1 MLNMKKYLLTVFGDL
16 EIYEKQEEVV
26 ISLSPLV
33 DSPSLKFQY
42 GKEFMIV
49 HFASEL
55 EPKEIYEFLEMCSE
69 NLYDS
74 FILSEYNEKVSVFM
88 SNENREHLF
97 DLDGSKGTSGQEMII
112 TINKD
117 EEYFEDDDEEDEFTS
132 KIIAEL
138 KRQLKPPTLDQL
150 LDKINEKGYEV
161 LSNFEKGIL
170 ENYSK
175 N

>member
-1 MLNMKKYLLTVFGDL
+1 MKKYLLTIFGDL
-16 EIYEKQEEVV
+16 EHYEKQQE
-26 ISLSPLV
+26 ITITLLPIV

-42 GKEFMIV
+42 GKEFIIA
-49 HFASEL
+49 HFESEL
-55 EPKEIYEFLEMCSE
+55 ETKEIYEFLEMCSD
-69 NLYDS
+69 NLYNS
-74 FILSEYNEKVSVFM
+74 FILNEYDEKVSVFM
-88 SNENREHLF
+88 SNENKEHLF
-97 DLDGSKGTSGQEMII
+97 NLDGYTGASGQEMGI
-112 TINKD
+112 TLNNK
-117 EEYFEDDDEEDEFTS
+117 EEYFEDDGEEDEFTS

-150 LDKINEKGYEV
+150 LDKINEKGYNV

>member
-1 MLNMKKYLLTVFGDL
+1 MKKYLLTIFGDL

-42 GKEFMIV
+42 GKEFMIA
-49 HFASEL
+49 HFESEL

-88 SNENREHLF
+88 SNENKEHLF
-97 DLDGSKGTSGQEMII
+97 NLNCSTGASGQEMGI
-112 TINKD
+112 TINTNED
-117 EEYFEDDDEEDEFTS
+117 YFEDDDEEDEFTS

-161 LSNFEKGIL
+161 LSNFEKGLL
-170 ENYSK
+170 EKYSK

>member
-1 MLNMKKYLLTVFGDL
+1 MKKYLLTIFGNL
-16 EIYEKQEEVV
+16 ENYEKQEEVV

-42 GKEFMIV
+42 GKEFMII
-49 HFASEL
+49 HFVSEL

-88 SNENREHLF
+88 SNENKEHLF
-97 DLDGSKGTSGQEMII
+97 NLDGSTGASGQEMII

-117 EEYFEDDDEEDEFTS
+117 KEYFEGDEEDDEFTS

-161 LSNFEKGIL
+161 LSNFEKGLL
-170 ENYSK
+170 EKYSK

>member
-1 MLNMKKYLLTVFGDL
+1 MKKYLLTIFGNL
-16 EIYEKQEEVV
+16 ENYEKQEEVV

-42 GKEFMIV
+42 GKEFMIT

-161 LSNFEKGIL
+161 LSNFEKGLL
-170 ENYSK
+170 EKYSK

>member
-1 MLNMKKYLLTVFGDL
+1 MLNMKKYLLTIFGDL

>member
-1 MLNMKKYLLTVFGDL
+1 MPFTQT
-16 EIYEKQEEVV
+16 I
-26 ISLSPLV
+26 V
-33 DSPSLKFQY
+33 DF
-42 GKEFMIV
+42 
-49 HFASEL
+49 FATALGARVGVGEGAVATST
-55 EPKEIYEFLEMCSE
+55 FEMFSE

-74 FILSEYNEKVSVFM
+74 FILNEYDEKVSVFM
-88 SNENREHLF
+88 SNENKEHLF
-97 DLDGSKGTSGQEMII
+97 NLDGSTGASGQEMGI
-112 TINKD
+112 TLNNN

-150 LDKINEKGYEV
+150 LDKINEKGYNV

>member
-1 MLNMKKYLLTVFGDL
+1 MLNMKKYLLTIFGDL

-150 LDKINEKGYEV
+150 LDKINEKGYNV

>member
-1 MLNMKKYLLTVFGDL
+1 MKKYLLTIFGDL

-150 LDKINEKGYEV
+150 LDKINEKGYNV

>member
-16 EIYEKQEEVV
+16 QNYEKQEEVV

-42 GKEFMIV
+42 GKEFMIA
-49 HFASEL
+49 HFESEL
-55 EPKEIYEFLEMCSE
+55 DPKEIYEFLEMCSE

-97 DLDGSKGTSGQEMII
+97 DLDGSKGTLGQEMII

>member
-1 MLNMKKYLLTVFGDL
+1 MLNMKKYLLTIFGDL

-117 EEYFEDDDEEDEFTS
+117 EEYFEDDEEEDEFTS

>member
-1 MLNMKKYLLTVFGDL
+1 MKKYLLTIFGDL

-74 FILSEYNEKVSVFM
+74 FILSEYNEKVSVFI

>member
-1 MLNMKKYLLTVFGDL
+1 MKKYLLTIFGNL
-16 EIYEKQEEVV
+16 ENYEKQEEVV

-42 GKEFMIV
+42 GKEFMIT

-88 SNENREHLF
+88 SNENKGHLF
-97 DLDGSKGTSGQEMII
+97 NLDGSTGASGQEMII

-117 EEYFEDDDEEDEFTS
+117 KEYFEGDEEDDEFTS

-161 LSNFEKGIL
+161 LSNFEKGLL
-170 ENYSK
+170 EKYSK

>member
-1 MLNMKKYLLTVFGDL
+1 MKKYLLTIFGDL

-150 LDKINEKGYEV
+150 LDKINEKGYDV

>member
-1 MLNMKKYLLTVFGDL
+1 MKKYLLTIFGDL

>member
-1 MLNMKKYLLTVFGDL
+1 MKKYLLTIFGNL
-16 EIYEKQEEVV
+16 ENYEKQEEVV

-42 GKEFMIV
+42 GKEFMIT

-88 SNENREHLF
+88 SNENKGHLF
-97 DLDGSKGTSGQEMII
+97 NLDGSTGASGQEMII

-117 EEYFEDDDEEDEFTS
+117 KEYFEGDEEDDEFTS

-150 LDKINEKGYEV
+150 LDKINEKGYEI
-161 LSNFEKGIL
+161 LSNFEKGLL
-170 ENYSK
+170 EKYSK

>member
-1 MLNMKKYLLTVFGDL
+1 
-16 EIYEKQEEVV
+16 
-26 ISLSPLV
+26 
-33 DSPSLKFQY
+33 
-42 GKEFMIV
+42 
-49 HFASEL
+49 L

>member
-1 MLNMKKYLLTVFGDL
+1 MKKYLLTIFGDL
-16 EIYEKQEEVV
+16 EHYEKQQE
-26 ISLSPLV
+26 ITITLLPIV

-42 GKEFMIV
+42 GKEFIIA
-49 HFASEL
+49 HFESEL
-55 EPKEIYEFLEMCSE
+55 ETKEIYEFLEMCSD
-69 NLYDS
+69 NLYNS
-74 FILSEYNEKVSVFM
+74 FILNEYDEKVSVFM
-88 SNENREHLF
+88 SNENKEHLF
-97 DLDGSKGTSGQEMII
+97 NLDGSTGSSGQEMGI
-112 TINKD
+112 TLNNK
-117 EEYFEDDDEEDEFTS
+117 EEYFEDDGEEDEFTS

-150 LDKINEKGYEV
+150 LDKINEKGYNV

>member
-1 MLNMKKYLLTVFGDL
+1 MKKYLLTIFGNL
-16 EIYEKQEEVV
+16 ENYEKQEEVV

-42 GKEFMIV
+42 GKEFMII
-49 HFASEL
+49 HFVSEL

-88 SNENREHLF
+88 SNENKGHLF
-97 DLDGSKGTSGQEMII
+97 NLDGSTGASGQEMII

-117 EEYFEDDDEEDEFTS
+117 KEYFEGDEEDDEFTS

-161 LSNFEKGIL
+161 LSNFEKGLL
-170 ENYSK
+170 EKYSK

>member
-1 MLNMKKYLLTVFGDL
+1 MKKYLLTIFGDL
-16 EIYEKQEEVV
+16 EHYEKQQE
-26 ISLSPLV
+26 ITITLLPIV

-42 GKEFMIV
+42 GKEFIIT
-49 HFASEL
+49 HFESEL
-55 EPKEIYEFLEMCSE
+55 ETKEIYEFLEMCSD
-69 NLYDS
+69 NLYNS
-74 FILSEYNEKVSVFM
+74 FILNEYDEKVSVFM
-88 SNENREHLF
+88 SNENKEHLF
-97 DLDGSKGTSGQEMII
+97 NLDGSTGSSGQEMGII
-112 TINKD
+112 LNNN

-150 LDKINEKGYEV
+150 LDKINEKGYNV

>member
-1 MLNMKKYLLTVFGDL
+1 MKKYLLTFFGDL
-16 EIYEKQEEVV
+16 EHYEKQQEIT
-26 ISLSPLV
+26 ISLLPIV

-42 GKEFMIV
+42 GKEFIIA
-49 HFASEL
+49 HFESEL
-55 EPKEIYEFLEMCSE
+55 ETKEIYEFLEMCSD
-69 NLYDS
+69 NLYNS
-74 FILSEYNEKVSVFM
+74 FILNEYDEKVSVFM
-88 SNENREHLF
+88 SNENKEHLF
-97 DLDGSKGTSGQEMII
+97 NLDGSTGASGQEMGI
-112 TINKD
+112 TLNNK
-117 EEYFEDDDEEDEFTS
+117 EEYFEDDGEEDEFTS

-150 LDKINEKGYEV
+150 LDKINEKGYNV

>member
-1 MLNMKKYLLTVFGDL
+1 MKKYLLTIFGDL
-16 EIYEKQEEVV
+16 EHYEKQQEIT
-26 ISLSPLV
+26 ISLLPIV

-42 GKEFMIV
+42 GKEFIIA
-49 HFASEL
+49 HFESEL
-55 EPKEIYEFLEMCSE
+55 ETKEIYEFLEMCSD
-69 NLYDS
+69 NLYNS
-74 FILSEYNEKVSVFM
+74 FILNEYDEKVSVFM
-88 SNENREHLF
+88 SNENKEHLF
-97 DLDGSKGTSGQEMII
+97 NLDGSTGSSGQEMGI
-112 TINKD
+112 TLNNK
-117 EEYFEDDDEEDEFTS
+117 EEYFEDDGEEDEFTS

-150 LDKINEKGYEV
+150 LDKINEKGYNV

>member
-1 MLNMKKYLLTVFGDL
+1 MKKYLLTIFGDL
-16 EIYEKQEEVV
+16 EHYEKQQE
-26 ISLSPLV
+26 ITITLLPIV

-42 GKEFMIV
+42 GKEFIIA
-49 HFASEL
+49 HFESEL
-55 EPKEIYEFLEMCSE
+55 ETKEIYEFLEMCSD
-69 NLYDS
+69 NLYNS
-74 FILSEYNEKVSVFM
+74 FILNEYDEKVSVFM
-88 SNENREHLF
+88 SNENKEHLF
-97 DLDGSKGTSGQEMII
+97 NLDGSTGSSGQEMGI
-112 TINKD
+112 TLNNK
-117 EEYFEDDDEEDEFTS
+117 EEYFEDNDEEDEFTS

-150 LDKINEKGYEV
+150 LDKINEKGYNV

>member
-16 EIYEKQEEVV
+16 QNYEKQEEVV
-26 ISLSPLV
+26 ISLLPLV
-33 DSPSLKFQY
+33 DSTSLKFQY
-42 GKEFMIV
+42 GKEFMIA

-55 EPKEIYEFLEMCSE
+55 DPKEIYEFLEMCSE

-88 SNENREHLF
+88 SNENKEHLF
-97 DLDGSKGTSGQEMII
+97 NLDGSTGTSGQEMGI
-112 TINKD
+112 TINNN

-150 LDKINEKGYEV
+150 LDKINEKGYNV

>member
-1 MLNMKKYLLTVFGDL
+1 MKKYLLTIFGDL
-16 EIYEKQEEVV
+16 EHYEKQQE
-26 ISLSPLV
+26 ITITLLPIV

-42 GKEFMIV
+42 GKEFIIA
-49 HFASEL
+49 HFESEL
-55 EPKEIYEFLEMCSE
+55 ETKEIYEFLEMCSD
-69 NLYDS
+69 NLYNS
-74 FILSEYNEKVSVFM
+74 FILNEYDEKVSVFM
-88 SNENREHLF
+88 SNENKEHLF
-97 DLDGSKGTSGQEMII
+97 NLDGSTGASGQEMGI
-112 TINKD
+112 TLNNK
-117 EEYFEDDDEEDEFTS
+117 EEYFEDDGEEDEFTS

-150 LDKINEKGYEV
+150 LDKINEKGYNV

>member
-1 MLNMKKYLLTVFGDL
+1 
-16 EIYEKQEEVV
+16 
-26 ISLSPLV
+26 
-33 DSPSLKFQY
+33 
-42 GKEFMIV
+42 MIV

>member
-1 MLNMKKYLLTVFGDL
+1 MKKYLLTIFGDL

-49 HFASEL
+49 HFTSEL